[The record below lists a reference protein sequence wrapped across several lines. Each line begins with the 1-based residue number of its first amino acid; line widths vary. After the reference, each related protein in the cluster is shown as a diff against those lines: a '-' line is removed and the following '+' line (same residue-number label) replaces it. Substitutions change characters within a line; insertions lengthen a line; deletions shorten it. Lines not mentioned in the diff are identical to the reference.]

1 MHNDNE
7 ATTNELGHT
16 ARSGHQSGLRPANT
30 LGALVVRDVESG
42 VEFRIGT
49 GFDQADRDSLWRAE
63 GGVLGRIVKYKFF
76 PVGVKEKPR
85 HPVFLGFRDKRDMS

>member
-1 MHNDNE
+1 M
-7 ATTNELGHT
+7 
-16 ARSGHQSGLRPANT
+16 
-30 LGALVVRDVESG
+30 RDVESG